1 MGQHWDVKS
10 KTKKTFRKY
19 LHKCEETETVFN
31 KVLLTDVEIG
41 HSVVDAQYEIFI
53 DISRQLSK

>member
-19 LHKCEETETVFN
+19 LHKCEESETVFN

-41 HSVVDAQYEIFI
+41 LNVLDAQYEIFI
-53 DISRQLSK
+53 DIFRQLSK

>member
-19 LHKCEETETVFN
+19 LHKCEESETVFN

-41 HSVVDAQYEIFI
+41 LNVLDAQYEIFI

>member
-41 HSVVDAQYEIFI
+41 HNVVDAQYEIFI
-53 DISRQLSK
+53 DISRH